1 MRCQLYA
8 GKIISNYIK
17 VLLFSRFKPRIYICH
32 VIYILT
38 AAQFAS
44 TDQIGAGGEL
54 AGCYGT
60 WRTKLCLLMASK
72 LCESFVMWRDAG
84 AGLRW
89 GGEHNVVCY
98 GDQLIMKDYNPVQ

>member
-1 MRCQLYA
+1 MV
-8 GKIISNYIK
+8 IK
-17 VLLFSRFKPRIYICH
+17 TLQQIQANNYICH
-32 VIYILT
+32 LNVIHILT
-38 AAQFAS
+38 AEQFAS
-44 TDQIGAGGEL
+44 TDWIGSGGEL

-98 GDQLIMKDYNPVQ
+98 GD